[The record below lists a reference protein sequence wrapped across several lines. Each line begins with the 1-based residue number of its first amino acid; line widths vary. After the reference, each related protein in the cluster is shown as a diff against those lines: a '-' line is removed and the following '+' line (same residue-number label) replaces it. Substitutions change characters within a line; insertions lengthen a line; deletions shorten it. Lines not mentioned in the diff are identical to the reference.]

1 MAELTIQVPD
11 ALAQRLKP
19 LQDSLPHLLT
29 RLAESLPS
37 HLEGERKGTRPPV
50 AQPTEA
56 SRVYAE
62 VLDVLLTRPTP
73 QDILAF
79 KVSEAAQTR
88 LRVLLDKN
96 REEGLDETET
106 AELDLY
112 EQLEQLMILLK
123 ARAFNADE
131 E

>member
-1 MAELTIQVPD
+1 MAELTIQVTE
-11 ALAQRLKP
+11 ALARRLKP

-29 RLAESLPS
+29 RLAESLPTGS
-37 HLEGERKGTRPPV
+37 EDERESERPSV
-50 AQPTEA
+50 VQPPDA
-56 SRVYAE
+56 SRAYAE
-62 VLDVLLTRPTP
+62 VLDLLLTRPTP

-88 LRVLLDKN
+88 LRALLDKN

-123 ARAFNADE
+123 TRAISAGKE
-131 E
+131 

>member
-19 LQDSLPHLLT
+19 LQ
-29 RLAESLPS
+29 ESLPS

-112 EQLEQLMILLK
+112 EQREQLMILLK